1 MILNTY
7 DSLVLKFECKKLLT
21 KLRNFNLL
29 QKRNIII
36 NNIFKFS
43 LRIRKYNYTA
53 NILQEQYL
61 IKTGNNE
68 SR

>member
-7 DSLVLKFECKKLLT
+7 DSSVLKFECKKLLT

-29 QKRNIII
+29 QKRK
-36 NNIFKFS
+36 IFFKN
-43 LRIRKYNYTA
+43 KEYNYTA